1 MTERLVYALLGAAL
15 AVAGVVWFTTRGGT
29 ASVADYQPA
38 PAVVHNDGSATLGK
52 VAASAPA
59 KRSAMTYP
67 PGSKVI
73 RQVDA
78 LLQPKA
84 SECASIV
91 AHVDLTRSDDGA
103 TRVTVSAEGATVIG
117 GQDLILMPAPDT
129 KKWSAGAGFMA
140 GKPSLAVGRNVGPVK
155 IIGAVAGTAPNS
167 LTGGLWV
174 MLEF

>member
-1 MTERLVYALLGAAL
+1 MIERVAYAALGAAL
-15 AVAGVVWFTTRGGT
+15 AVAGVVWAMSRGGT
-29 ASVADYQPA
+29 ASVADHQPA
-38 PAVVHNDGSATLGK
+38 PAVIHKDGSVTLAK

-59 KRSAMTYP
+59 KRAAMTYP
-67 PGSKVI
+67 AGSKVI

-78 LLQPKA
+78 VLQSKA

-103 TRVTVSAEGATVIG
+103 TRVTVSADGATVIG
-117 GQDLILMPAPDT
+117 GQDLILTPAPDR
-129 KKWSAGAGFMA
+129 KEWVVGAGFMA
-140 GKPSLAVGRNVGPVK
+140 GKPSLAVGRTVGPVK

-174 MLEF
+174 MLGF